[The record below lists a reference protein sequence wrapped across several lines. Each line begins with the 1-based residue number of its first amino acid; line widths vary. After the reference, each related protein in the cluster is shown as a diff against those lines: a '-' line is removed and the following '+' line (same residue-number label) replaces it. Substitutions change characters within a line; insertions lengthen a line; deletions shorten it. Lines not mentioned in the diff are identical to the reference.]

1 MNQRIEYVIMFQT
14 HNSHAHLFQ
23 TPIQLSIIWTGLK
36 QSVLVAILRSH
47 SLSVLVKKLSV
58 SVAVMN
64 RFHKIVD
71 RVLVILLVH
80 AVMDL
85 FSHFLEILGR
95 SNQKKKKTHGRR
107 IRSQFYL
114 CTDHGSPTPLSQFY
128 LCTDYG
134 SPTPFYGL
142 PNPGSRIHQ
151 QQKKKKKTLQCPL
164 RYLLW
169 DP

>member
-1 MNQRIEYVIMFQT
+1 MNQRIVYVIMFQT

-95 SNQKKKKTHGRR
+95 SNQKKKKKKTHGRR
-107 IRSQFYL
+107 IR
-114 CTDHGSPTPLSQFY
+114 SQFY

-142 PNPGSRIHQ
+142 PNPGN
-151 QQKKKKKTLQCPL
+151 
-164 RYLLW
+164 Y
-169 DP
+169 